1 MHNFVVEK
9 RKSDRLFM
17 RHIYLFV
24 TAIVALI
31 ALAACDS
38 FHALS
43 STKKTAQG
51 SPYEVLVVC
60 DGQEWESPLGEEI
73 RSVLGT
79 HVEMINQEEPM
90 FDIVRITARDFK
102 HLLPSYRNILKV
114 LCSPEV
120 KEPAIL
126 AQYDVVASPQI
137 VLTFQGPSIEAMVA
151 YLKENGAN
159 LLRVL
164 EIAERDRTIALANSK
179 NVNPLEAEV
188 KRIFDI
194 DMKIPAGYLLRG
206 KGSDFIWA
214 SNEYPAASQGF
225 FIYTH
230 PFYGEASLTT
240 EALVKARSNF
250 VKRIPGP
257 VDGSHMTTVTSIP
270 NIENDGYDP
279 FMPDRK
285 VVRINGRDWI
295 ELRGFWDVTKDFMG
309 GPFVSYTTLDKRS
322 GKLIT
327 LDCYVYSPKYGKRNF
342 LRPLE
347 HLVYCISFPTNET
360 TK

>member
-9 RKSDRLFM
+9 G
-17 RHIYLFV
+17 IYTDYSMKRFSHFII
-24 TAIVALI
+24 AIVAIL
-31 ALAACDS
+31 ALVGCDS
-38 FHALS
+38 FSTIS

-60 DGQEWESPLGEEI
+60 DGREWESPLGEEI

-114 LCSPEV
+114 LCSSEV
-120 KEPAIL
+120 KEVSIL
-126 AQYDVVASPQI
+126 AQYDVVATPQL

-164 EIAERDRTIALANSK
+164 EIAERDRTIASAK
-179 NVNPLEAEV
+179 GQGVKTLEKEIN
-188 KRIFDI
+188 KMFGIE
-194 DMKIPAGYLLRG
+194 MKLPSGYLLRAQ
-206 KGSDFIWA
+206 SENFIWV

-225 FIYTH
+225 FLYTH
-230 PFYGEASLTT
+230 PFNGQASLST
-240 EALVKARSNF
+240 EALVKVRNSYA
-250 VKRIPGP
+250 KRVPGP
-257 VDGSHMTTVTSIP
+257 SDGSYMTTVTRMP
-270 NIENDGYDP
+270 NIENNGYVT
-279 FMPDRK
+279 FMPERK
-285 VVRINGRDWI
+285 VVKINGRDWI
-295 ELRGFWDVTKDFMG
+295 ELRGFWDVEKDFMG
-309 GPFVSYTTLDKRS
+309 GPFVSYTTLDKAS
-322 GKLIT
+322 GKLLT

-347 HLVYCISFPTNET
+347 HLVYCISFPESKTS
-360 TK
+360 K